1 MNESLVNKIAGLTAV
16 KRLQRKCFPVN
27 IRKFLRTFFYRTSP
41 VAASGYRVQEGLWE
55 VGCLKNKK
63 SLKT

>member
-27 IRKFLRTFFYRTSP
+27 IGKFLRTFFYRTSP
-41 VAASGYRVQEGLWE
+41 VAASGYRVTRRV
-55 VGCLKNKK
+55 VGSWLPEEQKQ
-63 SLKT
+63 S